1 MSAVPERYRFSALL
15 ANRAFLLIWAGQMLA
30 TLCMSMSEFSVTI
43 WVYQHNSSVLQYAS
57 AIVFA
62 IVPALLVA
70 PFAGSMVDR
79 NDPKR
84 VMLYANLGGALCA
97 ASLAALAY
105 FGQLAL
111 WHVYLINALTAVFQS
126 FHRIAYLTSASTLV
140 KPSQLGGA
148 NGMIQLAFSVAQL
161 VAPVI
166 AGVLLGQIG
175 LVGVLLL
182 EALGISVAMVA
193 LAMVALP
200 RPPAPAVAAP
210 QQVSIWRECA
220 EAAVYLLEQRALLLI
235 TLFASM
241 ANFFL
246 GMAMMLTMPMLLA
259 AHSEATAGLIMSFC
273 GAGMIGGAML
283 MVAWGGPRRLVAAVL
298 GANVVMGIG
307 IGVLGST
314 TLVPLLCTTIVLA
327 AACSPVISTCTQTL
341 TQKSVPLALRGRVF
355 ALTGML
361 STCSMPAAALLG
373 GLAADRW
380 FEPAMLAGGALAG
393 MAGPLIGVGKGR
405 GIGLMFIL
413 AGAIVALAA
422 LGVLRHPGLRRLDR
436 SLAHDDAGP
445 DCAGTPQAPAPLAQN

>member
-1 MSAVPERYRFSALL
+1 MSTTTEPYRVSALL
-15 ANRAFLLIWAGQMLA
+15 ANRPFLLIWAGQMLA
-30 TLCMSMSEFSVTI
+30 TLCMSISEFGVTI

-70 PFAGSMVDR
+70 PWAGSVVDR

-84 VMLYANLGGALCA
+84 VMLWANLGGALCA
-97 ASLAALAY
+97 ASLALLAY
-105 FGQLAL
+105 CGQLAL
-111 WHVYLINALTAVFQS
+111 WQVYLINALTAVFQS
-126 FHRIAYLTSASTLV
+126 FHRVAYLTSASTLV

-148 NGMIQLAFSVAQL
+148 NGLIQLAFSVAQL
-161 VAPVI
+161 AAPVL

-182 EALGISVAMVA
+182 EACGISVAMATLALVA
-193 LAMVALP
+193 VP
-200 RPPAPAVAAP
+200 RPAVTSQEAPP
-210 QQVSIWRECA
+210 QASLWRDCA
-220 EAAVYLLEQRALLLI
+220 EAVRYLLAQRGLLLI
-235 TLFASM
+235 TLFATVS
-241 ANFFL
+241 NFFL

-259 AHSEATAGLIMSFC
+259 VHGEATAGLVMSFC
-273 GAGMIGGAML
+273 GGGMIAGAML
-283 MVAWGGPRRLVAAVL
+283 MVGWGGPRRLVSAVL
-298 GANVVMGIG
+298 GANMAMGIG
-307 IGVLGST
+307 IAVLGGT
-314 TLVPLLCTTIVLA
+314 TMVPLLCATIVLA

-380 FEPAMLAGGALAG
+380 FEPAMMAGGALAG
-393 MAGPLIGVGKGR
+393 LAGPAIGVGKGR

-422 LGVLRHPGLRRLDR
+422 LAVLRHPALRRLDR
-436 SLAHDDAGP
+436 SLAQDGDAS
-445 DCAGTPQAPAPLAQN
+445 ALPQGVAEA